1 VSAGRGLLLAVD
13 GGNSKTLAAVADLAG
28 TILASARGAGSDIY
42 GRGSVDVALG
52 ALSDTVRRALVG
64 AGTEAADLEAA
75 VFSLAGADWP
85 EDFAL
90 LEAQLTARLGL
101 RRRPTLVN
109 DALGGL
115 RVGSARWEG
124 VAVVC
129 GTFNAVGARHRD
141 GRMFHLGFWPDRVGG
156 FDLGMEAL
164 KAVYRHALDLGPP
177 TRLTERALACFEAA
191 DPLALLHAFT
201 RREAPISPW
210 KAQRLAP
217 VLLDLAD
224 QGDAVA
230 RSIVRQGG
238 RTLGE
243 QARVCAARVGL
254 PVQGIP
260 LVLTGGVLQHPSPVL
275 VDAILER
282 LPGATPIRALHPP
295 LLGAVLLA
303 YDELGRSVEPEPLGA
318 RLSELVADAVTRNGV
333 H

>member
-1 VSAGRGLLLAVD
+1 MSAGRGLLLAVD
-13 GGNSKTLAAVADLAG
+13 GGNSKTLAVVADLDG
-28 TILASARGAGSDIY
+28 TILAFARGAGSDIY

-52 ALSDTVRRALVG
+52 ALAGTVQRALAG
-64 AGTEAADLEAA
+64 AGAGPGDLAAA

-101 RRRPTLVN
+101 RRPPTLVN

-115 RVGSARWEG
+115 RVGSPCWEG

-141 GRMFHLGFWPDRVGG
+141 GRVFHLGFWPDRVGG

-164 KAVYRHALDLGPP
+164 KAVYRHGLDLGPP
-177 TRLTERALACFEAA
+177 TRLTERALALFEAA

-201 RREAPISPW
+201 RRDGPISPW

-217 VLLDLAD
+217 LLLDLSD
-224 QGDAVA
+224 QDDAVA
-230 RSIVRQGG
+230 RAIVREGG
-238 RTLGE
+238 RALGE

-254 PVQGIP
+254 PLEGTP

-275 VDAILER
+275 ADAILER
-282 LPGATPIRALHPP
+282 LPGVTPIRAEHPP

-303 YDELGRSVEPEPLGA
+303 YDELGRSVPPDPLGA
-318 RLSELVADAVTRNGV
+318 RLSETVRGERAA
-333 H
+333 